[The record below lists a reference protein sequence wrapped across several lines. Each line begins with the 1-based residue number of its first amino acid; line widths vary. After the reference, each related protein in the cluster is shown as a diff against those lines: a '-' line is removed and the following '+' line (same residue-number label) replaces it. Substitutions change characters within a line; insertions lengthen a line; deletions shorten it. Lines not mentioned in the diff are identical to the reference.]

1 MKIIKQG
8 NLQGRVATVV
18 HGWAAKIG
26 ALALSGALLSLTL
39 SPASVHAEAKAAMTQ
54 LQYLKWLVQ
63 ITDSTSQFSPNST
76 AADYVQWAR
85 DNGLNPKDGWQP
97 TALLTREVLA
107 TTLGQLYGI
116 KAKKEAD
123 YIRALEREGV
133 TIPTEAIISQAAFVG
148 VVDEFGFPTLAG
160 KKAKKKKTIL
170 CPPKHP
176 WQAPKL
182 KSKCTPPKG
191 KATPK
196 PPGQGFPKPPK
207 PRDK

>member
-8 NLQGRVATVV
+8 NLQGRAASVV
-18 HGWAAKIG
+18 QGCVVKLG
-26 ALALSGALLSLTL
+26 GLLLGGALLLALAAPT
-39 SPASVHAEAKAAMTQ
+39 PVKADAGAAMTQ
-54 LQYLKWLVQ
+54 LQYIKWLVQ
-63 ITDSTSQFSPNST
+63 ITDSGSQFSVNST

-85 DNGLNPKDGWQP
+85 DNGMNPKDGWQP

-107 TTLGQLYGI
+107 MTLGQLYGI

-133 TIPTEAIISQAAFVG
+133 TIPTEPTVTQAAFVG

-170 CPPKHP
+170 CPPKKP
-176 WQAPKL
+176 GQAPKL
-182 KSKCTPPKG
+182 KSKCTPPKDKG
-191 KATPK
+191 KPK
-196 PPGQGFPKPPK
+196 TEKPKTIHPPR